1 MEITTDTLAE
11 AHEAAF
17 DAIVQQHKEIDIQ
30 THLDK
35 KEFTLEF
42 EGENGT
48 DDHITL
54 HILHP
59 LQEPAVSEGAPFKA
73 GFTAAYEKQFL
84 TLTPPRADGNHAV
97 YTYFNRSEDYLYPA
111 PPEPRL
117 QKLLRLLKNH
127 IFSTNVQYPAMLGDG
142 TGTGFKQITEL
153 VKKLAKDP
161 NSRRGV
167 IVTWNPLLD
176 ARSLEPPCMD
186 MIQVVIRN
194 GRVHIRVV
202 FRSQDIG
209 LGLPENLVGVR
220 AYLIY
225 VTNEI
230 NKLSPVD
237 YKVGEVTLVSLIPHI
252 YKKRDANYFD
262 QMLAE
267 IRKKKAKG
275 LWHPVVSCSQPIHRG
290 NGK

>member
-1 MEITTDTLAE
+1 MEIITDTLSE

-30 THLDK
+30 THIDK

-42 EGENGT
+42 EGPDGT
-48 DDHITL
+48 DDCITL

-59 LQEPAVSEGAPFKA
+59 LQEPLVSAGAPFKA

-97 YTYFNRSEDYLYPA
+97 YTYFNRSEDFPYPA
-111 PPEPRL
+111 PPEPIL
-117 QKLLRLLKNH
+117 QKLFRLLKNH
-127 IFSTNVQYPAMLGDG
+127 IFNTNVQYPAMLGDG

-153 VKKLAKDP
+153 VKKLAADP

-186 MIQVVIRN
+186 FIQIVIRN
-194 GRVHIRVV
+194 KRVHIRVV

-209 LGLPENLVGVR
+209 LGLPENFVGVK
-220 AYLIY
+220 AYLVYI
-225 VTNEI
+225 VDALNAETNR
-230 NKLSPVD
+230 LYD
-237 YKVGEVTLVSLIPHI
+237 YDNYDVYSVGEITLVSLIPHI

-262 QMLAE
+262 QMLEE
-267 IRKKKAKG
+267 IRKKKAEG
-275 LWHPVVSCSQPIHRG
+275 RWHPVIR
-290 NGK
+290 K